1 MTLQKDVY
9 IVSAVRTPM
18 GSLSGSL
25 SQFTAVQLGSK
36 AIKGALEKASVDPS
50 EVQEVVFGNVLTAN
64 LGQNPA
70 RQAALGA
77 GIPDTV
83 VCTTVN
89 KVCASAM
96 KATIVGAQSIILGT
110 NDLVVVGGQESM
122 TNTPYYIP
130 KARSGC
136 KYGNQ
141 QIIDGI
147 IQDGL
152 FDIYNNYQMGNAA
165 EATATEYNITRE
177 QQDDFAIQSYKR
189 AQEATAKGYFTE
201 EIIPVEIPATK
212 YKPASTVTVDEEISH
227 LNETKLR
234 NVRPAFVTGGTV
246 TAPNSST
253 ISDGAAALVLA
264 SKEKCEALG
273 LKPIA
278 KLTGWG
284 EAAHD
289 PAHFTTAP
297 SKAIPKALKHAN
309 VSQDDIDFFEINEA
323 FAVVSLT
330 NQKIL
335 NIPSDKLNVFGGAC
349 SMGHPLGCSGAR
361 IIVTLLSV
369 LKQKGGK
376 IGCAAICNGGGGAS
390 SVIVELL

>member
-9 IVSAVRTPM
+9 FVSAVRTPI

-25 SQFTAVQLGSK
+25 SQFSAVQLGSI
-36 AIKGALEKASVDPS
+36 AIKGALEKANVKPE
-50 EVQEVVFGNVLTAN
+50 EVQEVFFGNVLTAN

-77 GIPDTV
+77 GIPNTV

-96 KATIVGAQSIILGT
+96 KASILGAQSIIIGE

-136 KYGNQ
+136 RYGNQ
-141 QIIDGI
+141 QLVDGI

-152 FDIYNNYQMGNAA
+152 YDVYNQYQMGVAADATAA
-165 EATATEYNITRE
+165 EFNISRE
-177 QQDDFAIQSYKR
+177 EQDDFAIRSYKLS
-189 AQEATAKGYFTE
+189 QESTANGLIDD
-201 EIIPVEIPATK
+201 EIVPVEIPATK
-212 YKPASTVTVDEEISH
+212 RTPASTVTVDDEINH
-227 LNETKLR
+227 LNEAKLR
-234 NVRPAFVTGGTV
+234 TVRPAFVTDGTV

-253 ISDGAAALVLA
+253 ISDGAAAIVLA
-264 SKEKCEALG
+264 SKEKVEALG

-278 KLTGWG
+278 KIIGWG

-297 SKAIPKALKHAN
+297 SLAIPKALKLAGKT
-309 VSQDDIDFFEINEA
+309 QDEIDFFEINEA
-323 FAVVSLT
+323 FAVVSLV
-330 NQKIL
+330 NSKIL
-335 NIPSDKLNVFGGAC
+335 NIPIEKLNVFGGAC
-349 SMGHPLGCSGAR
+349 ARGHPLGCSGAR
-361 IIVTLLSV
+361 IMVTLINV
-369 LKQKGGK
+369 LKKKGGK

-390 SVIVELL
+390 SVVLELV